1 MKPPRLAA
9 AVLSTLLPFA
19 ERDEVLHALADEF
32 TERASKH
39 GSRNAHLWYW
49 RQVAGSIPA
58 LVRRTIW
65 RGQSGFEPNANAMHP
80 GGPAIEQWI
89 MDARHAVRRLV
100 RRPRYALLAIL
111 TLALGIG
118 GTAAVFGIAR
128 TIFLDPLP
136 YTNPESIALFSSP
149 FDWSRQEFSFF
160 RGNVP
165 GFSQVAQYMFSDATL
180 ERGTA
185 PSQLVGFS
193 AASSELFGVLGVRP
207 AIGRPFEA
215 SDELKG
221 AAPVAVISYG
231 LYQELGGTPSVVGQ
245 TIRFNGAATT
255 VIGVMP
261 RGFYFPAP
269 AVRVWIPEI
278 ADPDDHTGNWAL
290 VGRVAQG
297 GRIDHMESSLSAF
310 GATLRGRFNYT
321 PQWDKTKTLAVQ
333 SMRESIAGPLRP
345 SLVAVMVAIAMILLI
360 ACVNV
365 ASLML
370 GQVEGRAAEL
380 AVRAALGASRLRIA
394 RQLVAEAVVLGIA
407 AGIVGALFAAGGFTL
422 LVRALPLGAFAETAT
437 FDWTVFA
444 AAMIVALTTS
454 LVISLVPTFSLWR
467 GQLRGS
473 IGAARTQGVAGR
485 GIRLESLLVIAEVS
499 VAVLMTAG
507 AGLIVRSVQKL
518 YEIDP
523 GIHAEGVGVIDAVLP
538 SDLSNDQRKVAFQ
551 EMIAAVR
558 ALPGVTNAA
567 ITQRIPLRGG
577 AWRSGISVE
586 GSPELKRVTTTIRIV
601 SPGYIEAMG
610 IKVVAGRSLDDGDL
624 LHGAGD
630 STGQVILIDEALAK
644 KFFGNQDPIGRR
656 ITSGFSND
664 WARIVGVVRNVA
676 ESNLIDPAEPV
687 RYVPYTSVPF
697 MVPGQT
703 LVFHVTEGRDP
714 VAMLEPVR
722 AALRHVAPRAAIQE
736 ATTMNSV
743 LAIAVGPARQVLS
756 LVTTLTALALLLGA
770 IGIYGVMSHFV
781 ARRKRDWGIR
791 IALGLTPSRVLGGV
805 VGRGTALVAWGI
817 AIGLAAFMLLARFL
831 AAFIYG
837 IGRTDPV
844 AVSAAVVGLLSVG
857 VLATLIPALRASSTD
872 PAVVLR
878 EQ

>member
-1 MKPPRLAA
+1 
-9 AVLSTLLPFA
+9 
-19 ERDEVLHALADEF
+19 
-32 TERASKH
+32 
-39 GSRNAHLWYW
+39 
-49 RQVAGSIPA
+49 
-58 LVRRTIW
+58 
-65 RGQSGFEPNANAMHP
+65 
-80 GGPAIEQWI
+80 
-89 MDARHAVRRLV
+89 
-100 RRPRYALLAIL
+100 
-111 TLALGIG
+111 
-118 GTAAVFGIAR
+118 
-128 TIFLDPLP
+128 
-136 YTNPESIALFSSP
+136 
-149 FDWSRQEFSFF
+149 
-160 RGNVP
+160 
-165 GFSQVAQYMFSDATL
+165 QYNFSDATL

-185 PSQLVGFS
+185 APQLVGFS
-193 AASSELFGVLGVRP
+193 AVSSEIFAVLGVRP
-207 AIGRPFEA
+207 TIGRPFEKN
-215 SDELKG
+215 DELKG
-221 AAPVAVISYG
+221 AAPVAVISDG

-269 AVRVWIPEI
+269 TVRVLIPEI
-278 ADPDDHTGNWAL
+278 YDPEDHTGNWAL
-290 VGRVAQG
+290 VGRVAPG
-297 GRIDHMESSLSAF
+297 VNVAHMQSYLDQF
-310 GATLRGRFNYT
+310 VTMLRGRFSYT
-321 PQWDKTKTLAVQ
+321 PQWDKTKSLAVQ
-333 SMRESIAGPLRP
+333 SIRESIAGPLRP

-370 GQVEGRAAEL
+370 GQVEGRTAEL
-380 AVRAALGASRLRIA
+380 AVRAALGASRMRIA
-394 RQLVAEAVVLGIA
+394 RQLIAEAVVLGIA
-407 AGIVGALFAAGGFTL
+407 AGIVGAAFAAGGFNL

-437 FDWTVFA
+437 LDWTVFA
-444 AAMIVALTTS
+444 SAMIVALVTS
-454 LVISLVPTFSLWR
+454 LGISLVPTFSLWR
-467 GQLRGS
+467 GELRGS
-473 IGAARTQGVAGR
+473 IGAARTHGVAGR
-485 GIRLESLLVIAEVS
+485 GIRLESLLVVAEVS

-523 GIHAEGVGVIDAVLP
+523 GIRAEGVGVIDAVLP
-538 SDLSNDQRKVAFQ
+538 SDLTNDQRKAAFQ

-567 ITQRIPLRGG
+567 ITQRVPLRGG
-577 AWRSGISVE
+577 AWNSGITVE

-601 SPGYIEAMG
+601 SPGYADVMG
-610 IKVVAGRSLDDGDL
+610 IKLVAGRMIEDGDL

-630 STGQVILIDEALAK
+630 STGQVILINEALAK

-656 ITSGFSND
+656 ITSGFTND
-664 WARIVGVVRNVA
+664 WMRIVGVVRNVA
-676 ESNLIDPAEPV
+676 ESNLTDPAAPV
-687 RYVPYTSVPF
+687 RYDPYTSVGF

-703 LVFHVTEGRDP
+703 LVFRVADGHDP

-722 AALRHVAPRAAIQE
+722 AAMRRATPRVAIQQ
-736 ATTMNSV
+736 ATTMNAV

-770 IGIYGVMSHFV
+770 VGIYGVMSHFV

-791 IALGLTPSRVLGGV
+791 IALGLSPARVLGGV
-805 VGRGTALVAWGI
+805 VGRGTVLVAWGI
-817 AIGLAAFMLLARFL
+817 AIGLAAFALLARFL
-831 AAFIYG
+831 AALIYG
-837 IGRTDPV
+837 VGRTDPI